1 MILHENPRKCATF
14 LIKYLRPMLI
24 LAPVILLFLVA
35 LALLVLHYSQPDFK
49 YPWMVAAGGSVL
61 ALVAVL
67 LWQARLPLS
76 FSLAP
81 WQPAV
86 IFAYS
91 PTWLADESSWPYALA
106 LVILGAAVIWTSVAR
121 AENNPLSWAGT
132 LLLTALGI
140 LAVAAGNPLT
150 LVLIW
155 TSLDLAELVTM
166 LRSTEGEEQSGSVVI
181 AFALRLFGTGL
192 VLWASAY
199 SLSGGTTLDF
209 RDVPARTG
217 IFLLLAS
224 GLRLGVLPLH
234 LPYRQENVLRRGL
247 GSSLRLVSAA
257 SSLALLS
264 RIPPSALAGRLTP
277 YLLVL
282 AATAGLYAGWMWL
295 RASDEL
301 LGRPFWILG
310 MASLAV
316 AASLRA
322 NPAGSTALGVA
333 LLLAG
338 GLLFL
343 FSARQRSLMVL
354 FFLALWS
361 LSSLPFSLTANAWL
375 TADRSSWAFLLLLL
389 PAQALLLAGFVR
401 HALHPGETSFESQAR
416 WAKIIYP
423 GGLLLPFAGLILLGV
438 WEWSGSRSLGLIW
451 AGPTVVV
458 LSIGFTVLA
467 IKVLVHRSPIPAAS
481 RWTEIFRLD
490 WLYRLLS
497 GIYRVFVAVAGLVT
511 SLLEGEGGIL
521 WSLLLMVLILSI
533 LSMSGR

>member
-1 MILHENPRKCATF
+1 
-14 LIKYLRPMLI
+14 MLI
-24 LAPVILLFLVA
+24 LAPVIILFLVA

-49 YPWMVAAGGSVL
+49 YPWMVAAGGSLL

-67 LWQARLPLS
+67 LWQVRLPLS

-81 WQPAV
+81 WQPAL
-86 IFAYS
+86 IFPYS
-91 PTWLADESSWPYALA
+91 PTWLADDSSWPYALA
-106 LVILGAAVIWTSVAR
+106 LVSLGVAVIWTSVAR
-121 AENNPLSWAGT
+121 AETNPVSWAGT

-155 TSLDLAELVTM
+155 TALDLAELVTM
-166 LRSTEGEEQSGSVVI
+166 LRSTDGEEQGSSVVI
-181 AFALRLFGTGL
+181 AFTLRILGTGL
-192 VLWASAY
+192 VLWASTV
-199 SLSGGTTLDF
+199 SLSGGILLDF

-217 IFLLLAS
+217 IILLLAS

-234 LPYRQENVLRRGL
+234 LPYRHENVLRRGL
-247 GSSLRLVSAA
+247 GTSLRLVSAA
-257 SSLALLS
+257 SSLALLA
-264 RIPPSALAGRLTP
+264 RIPPSALSSRLTP

-282 AATAGLYAGWMWL
+282 AAVAGLYAGWMWL

-322 NPAGSTALGVA
+322 NPQGSTAWGVA
-333 LLLAG
+333 LILAG

-343 FSARQRSLMVL
+343 FSARQRSLLVL
-354 FFLALWS
+354 SFLALWG

-375 TADRSSWAFLLLLL
+375 TANRSSWPFLILLL

-423 GGLLLPFAGLILLGV
+423 VGLILPVAGLVVLGV
-438 WEWSGSRSLGLIW
+438 GGWSGSQKLGLVW
-451 AGPTVVV
+451 AGPTVVA
-458 LSIGFTVLA
+458 LSIGLAVLA
-467 IKVLVHRSPIPAAS
+467 LRVLVHRAPLPAAN

-490 WLYRLLS
+490 WLYRLVA
-497 GIYRVFVAVAGLVT
+497 GIYRFFAAIAGLIT
-511 SLLEGEGGIL
+511 ALLEGEGGIL

-533 LSMSGR
+533 LFMSGR